1 MRSKLV
7 SFQGAGILLT
17 MGTPGRTT
25 TADTTGAVKY
35 KSCHKKQIVRAIL
48 LFSFDKFDLNR
59 SDHPYTSLQ
68 AANPASSFEFEHS
81 EISINHSKVK
91 TISTNMICETR

>member
-1 MRSKLV
+1 M
-7 SFQGAGILLT
+7 
-17 MGTPGRTT
+17 
-25 TADTTGAVKY
+25 
-35 KSCHKKQIVRAIL
+35 
-48 LFSFDKFDLNR
+48 SFDKFDLNR

-91 TISTNMICETR
+91 TISTNMICETRCRRTVLKTVVILCGAPCAIKLNFSHVVLNLIMMSAFDMTECME